1 MRQKFSLLIGPLSVN
16 KTYYG
21 DKRHGMVPEAKEWFA
36 NVFYG
41 LSNPEIALKLKSIR
55 DEFDK
60 RVHGIAVRLLWHIP
74 ADILYTKAGDLSSR
88 AIDISNGEKSIV
100 DAIFLPRNFG
110 TNVPY
115 QCENL
120 NIDDRYLRRLY
131 SEIVASKDG
140 KYRLDVTIKLIMR

>member
-1 MRQKFSLLIGPLSVN
+1 MK
-16 KTYYG
+16 
-21 DKRHGMVPEAKEWFA
+21 PEAKEWFA

-41 LSNPEIALKLKSIR
+41 LSNPEIAQMLKELR
-55 DEFDK
+55 EAFDK
-60 RVHGIAVRLLWHIP
+60 RINGFSVRLLWHIP

-88 AIDISNGEKSIV
+88 AMDLSNVEKSII

-120 NIDDRYLRRLY
+120 NIDDRYLRRLF
-131 SEIVASKDG
+131 SEKKASVDG
-140 KYRLDVTIKLIMR
+140 QYRLDVTIKLITK